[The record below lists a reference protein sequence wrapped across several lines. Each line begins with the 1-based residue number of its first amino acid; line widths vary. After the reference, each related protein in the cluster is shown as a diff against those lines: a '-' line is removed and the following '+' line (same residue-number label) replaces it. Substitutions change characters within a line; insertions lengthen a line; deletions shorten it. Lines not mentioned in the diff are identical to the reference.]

1 MTYGRPPSFGAGHG
15 LDTVYE
21 LSPKVRH
28 RVIGGRTVIVRQDSG
43 EVLGLDPVGTEIF
56 RTAIDGYSV
65 REIVGRLE
73 RLYDVERTRLEEDV
87 VRFLRELVANGTVRP
102 KRGGADG

>member
-1 MTYGRPPSFGAGHG
+1 MGPTGFGAGQG
-15 LDTVYE
+15 LDAVYE
-21 LSPKVRH
+21 LSPKARH
-28 RVIGGRTVIVRQDSG
+28 RVIGGRAVIVRQDSG

-56 RTAIDGYSV
+56 QTAIDGYSV

-73 RLYDVERTRLEEDV
+73 RLYDVERARLEADV

-102 KRGGADG
+102 KGGGTDD